1 MNQIGIPYVRAKSK
15 DYFEQLGGG
24 LSSDV
29 EEGLLAGQL
38 QVFGDHVRRTISD
51 FATLGFDTVP

>member
-29 EEGLLAGQL
+29 EEGMVVGQL
-38 QVFGDHVRRTISD
+38 QALDHVRRTIS
-51 FATLGFDTVP
+51 GFRSVLSDVVL